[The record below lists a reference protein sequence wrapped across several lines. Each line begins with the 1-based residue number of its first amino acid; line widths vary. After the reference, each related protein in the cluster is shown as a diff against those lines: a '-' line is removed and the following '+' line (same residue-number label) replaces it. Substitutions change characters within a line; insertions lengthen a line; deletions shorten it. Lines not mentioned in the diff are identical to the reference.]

1 MVICLQQGANSV
13 NDLPMVHLM
22 LLPLHHFLLV

>member
-1 MVICLQQGANSV
+1 MVICMEQGV

-22 LLPLHHFLLV
+22 LQ